1 MRCAPKPPLQ
11 LWHDLAALREG
22 GQQGFKPPFG
32 CPTQI
37 AWSEFG
43 HACPL
48 GTERGN
54 FGVDRSQK
62 RVSNAVRARQLGRH
76 RLFTL
81 ASPDQLLRL
90 GPTGDHPKPDVL
102 LVHDGLHKPQDI
114 QHRGVAS

>member
-54 FGVDRSQK
+54 FGVDRSQTGYYYAGA
-62 RVSNAVRARQLGRH
+62 NAMVLQETINRAQEEAEEIRR
-76 RLFTL
+76 
-81 ASPDQLLRL
+81 
-90 GPTGDHPKPDVL
+90 L
-102 LVHDGLHKPQDI
+102 LVEGDPERDPEGLRIDREATAAL
-114 QHRGVAS
+114 RG